1 MAAYVL
7 VSYDIVDPK
16 GFEPYVPAVLP
27 ILQKHGVQIVVGD
40 FEGQAL
46 EGEAAGVNVVL
57 RFESRE
63 AALEWYHDPE
73 YAPVKQIRLDSTAN
87 NRMTLVNEFRLP
99 D

>member
-27 ILQKHGVQIVVGD
+27 ILQKLGVQIVVGD

-57 RFESRE
+57 RFASRE
-63 AALEWYHDPE
+63 AALEWYNDPE

-99 D
+99 E

>member
-40 FEGQAL
+40 FAGEAL

-57 RFESRE
+57 RFASRE
-63 AALEWYHDPE
+63 AALKWYNDPE

-87 NRMTLVNEFRLP
+87 NRMTLVDEFRLP
-99 D
+99 E

>member
-7 VSYDIVDPK
+7 VSYDIVDSK

-57 RFESRE
+57 RFASRE
-63 AALEWYHDPE
+63 AALEWYNDPE

-87 NRMTLVNEFRLP
+87 NRMTLVDEFRLP
-99 D
+99 E